1 MNIDSRIIVGGFL
14 VALGII
20 IALLVSGV
28 VPAVNFTSLLESVE
42 ELWKTA
48 LSSIFPVVIAYIVAA
63 AIICI
68 GLAVIILGK
77 KEREIEE
84 V

>member
-1 MNIDSRIIVGGFL
+1 VDSLKLDSRIIVGGFL

-20 IALLVSGV
+20 IALFVSGV
-28 VPAVNFTSLLESVE
+28 VPSTV
-42 ELWKTA
+42 
-48 LSSIFPVVIAYIVAA
+48 LSGVIPMVIAYIIIAI
-63 AIICI
+63 IICI

>member
-1 MNIDSRIIVGGFL
+1 VAPLKIDSRIIVGGFL

-28 VPAVNFTSLLESVE
+28 VPA
-42 ELWKTA
+42 TA
-48 LSSIFPVVIAYIVAA
+48 LSSVFPMVIAYIVVAI
-63 AIICI
+63 IICI